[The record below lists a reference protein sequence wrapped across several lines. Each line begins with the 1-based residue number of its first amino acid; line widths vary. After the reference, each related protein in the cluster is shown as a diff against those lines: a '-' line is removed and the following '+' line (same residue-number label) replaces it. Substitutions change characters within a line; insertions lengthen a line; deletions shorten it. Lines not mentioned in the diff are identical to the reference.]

1 MGCGSCGGGPKV
13 KYQVKVAGAPVG
25 KPVDSI
31 AAAHALGK
39 QSTKGSGK
47 TYSFTAVN
55 P

>member
-1 MGCGSCGGGPKV
+1 MGGCCGNTPKV
-13 KYQVKVAGAPVG
+13 KFQVKVGGKAVG
-25 KPVDSI
+25 KPQDSI

-39 QSTKGSGK
+39 ASTKGQAGK